1 MDHYEYDEMPDPKKL
16 SKKKRIKQLEKD
28 YQQQVEINRK
38 QRQDAQKAADDS
50 DQKLASVGLIRIER
64 IVSTEANWPDHEPWL
79 DMGHLLSRAV
89 EPNLTVTA
97 VVSSPVFSALEK
109 RL

>member
-1 MDHYEYDEMPDPKKL
+1 MDDYEYDEMPDLKKL

-28 YQQQVEINRK
+28 YQQQVEINRN
-38 QRQDAQKAADDS
+38 QRQDAQKAADDF
-50 DQKLASVGLIRIER
+50 DQKLASIGLIRIER
-64 IVSTEANWPDHEPWL
+64 IVSREASWPDQEPCL
-79 DMGHLLSRAV
+79 DMGHLLSRSV
-89 EPNLTVTA
+89 EPSLTVTA